1 MSVWLNEKGQYEIQ
15 FSQGGRR
22 VHRVLPKGTT
32 RQQAKKAENKL
43 RGEVFRAD
51 ELGELPD
58 YTIGEGIMRYL
69 REYTG
74 KAKKQTESH
83 AKALKEAVKGK
94 SISRLTEVCD
104 EIRRLRPFKNS
115 AGEGE
120 PRRRITTSTANRRLA
135 ILRRVAHLAYR
146 RWGWL
151 KEPLHEKIELLPENP
166 QRHVYLNRS
175 ELASLLWKIKNR
187 TYRRACYMAAFTG
200 MRRSELLNLEPDDIR
215 DNVIC
220 LTETKTGS
228 PRNIPIVK
236 RARWAFKKLPF
247 RVDNYALSKAVRK
260 ASGGE
265 VRFHDLRHTA
275 ASLLVNAGVDLYVVG
290 AILGHRST
298 QTTKR
303 YAHLSIKTLEQAVN
317 KLQTPRQLPANQ
329 NTENKDAA

>member
-1 MSVWLNEKGQYEIQ
+1 MSVKLNKEGKYEIQ

-22 VHRVLPKGTT
+22 VHRVLPEGTT
-32 RQQAKKAENKL
+32 RKQALKKELSLKQS
-43 RGEVFRAD
+43 VFKAD

-74 KAKKQTESH
+74 KAKKQVESH
-83 AKALKEAVKGK
+83 AKALEK
-94 SISRLTEVCD
+94 SVARRNLQELPDVASAY
-104 EIRRLRPFKNS
+104 RRLPSEASNS
-115 AGEGE
+115 
-120 PRRRITTSTANRRLA
+120 TKNRRLA

-151 KEPLHEKIELLPENP
+151 QEPLHEKIELLPENP
-166 QRHVYLNRS
+166 ARHVYLSRS
-175 ELASLLWKIKNR
+175 ELAALLWNIKNR

-247 RVDNYALSKAVRK
+247 RVDNYAISKAVSK
-260 ASGGE
+260 ASGGK

-317 KLQTPRQLPANQ
+317 KLQTTRQIPAPPNDKKQ
-329 NTENKDAA
+329 DAA

>member
-22 VHRVLPKGTT
+22 VHRVLPKGAT
-32 RQQAKKAENKL
+32 REQAKKKENDL
-43 RGEVFRAD
+43 RREVYRAD
-51 ELGELPD
+51 ELDELPD
-58 YTIGEGIMRYL
+58 YSIGEGIMRYL
-69 REYTG
+69 REYQG

-83 AKALKEAVKGK
+83 ARALESVCRNK
-94 SISRLTEVCD
+94 SLLQLTDVCSD
-104 EIRRLRPFKNS
+104 VRRDNKVSP
-115 AGEGE
+115 
-120 PRRRITTSTANRRLA
+120 STRNRRLA
-135 ILRRVAHLAYR
+135 LLRRVAALSYR
-146 RWGWL
+146 RWGWI
-151 KEPLHEKIELLPENP
+151 KEPIHEKIELLPENP
-166 QRHVYLNRS
+166 ARHVYLSRS
-175 ELASLLWKIKNR
+175 ELAALLWNIKNR
-187 TYRRACYMAAFTG
+187 TYRRAAYMAAFTG
-200 MRRSELLNLEPDDIR
+200 MRRSELLSLEPDDIR

-247 RVDNYALSKAVRK
+247 RVDNYALSKAVSK

-317 KLQTPRQLPANQ
+317 KLQTPRQLPAPP
-329 NTENKDAA
+329 KDDETTKSASA

>member
-32 RQQAKKAENKL
+32 RQQAKKKEHDL
-43 RGEVFRAD
+43 RREVFRAD

-69 REYTG
+69 NEYQG

-83 AKALKEAVKGK
+83 AKALEPYVRGRPL
-94 SISRLTEVCD
+94 SGLLEVC
-104 EIRRLRPFKNS
+104 RVVRGKNDVS
-115 AGEGE
+115 
-120 PRRRITTSTANRRLA
+120 RSTRNRRISV
-135 ILRRVAHLAYR
+135 LRRVAHLAYR

-151 KEPLHEKIELLPENP
+151 QVPVHEKIELLPENP
-166 QRHVYLNRS
+166 ERHVYLNRS

-200 MRRSELLNLEPDDIR
+200 MRRSELLSLEPDDIR

-247 RVDNYALSKAVRK
+247 RVDNYALSKAVSK

-290 AILGHRST
+290 AILGHKST

-303 YAHLSIKTLEQAVN
+303 YSHLSIKTLEQAVN
-317 KLQTPRQLPANQ
+317 KLQTPRQLPANP

>member
-1 MSVWLNEKGQYEIQ
+1 MSVKLNKEGKYEIQ

-22 VHRVLPKGTT
+22 VHRVLPEGAT
-32 RQQAKKAENKL
+32 RAEAKRKETEL
-43 RGEVFRAD
+43 RREVFRAD
-51 ELGELPD
+51 ELGDLPD

-69 REYTG
+69 NEYTG

-83 AKALKEAVKGK
+83 ARAVELRVKGRT
-94 SISRLTEVCD
+94 ISDIVIVAQ
-104 EIRRLRPFKNS
+104 EIRNRVANYSR
-115 AGEGE
+115 
-120 PRRRITTSTANRRLA
+120 STRNRRLSV
-135 ILRRVAHLAYR
+135 LRRVAHLAYR

-151 KEPLHEKIELLPENP
+151 KEPLHEKIEMLPENP
-166 QRHVYLNRS
+166 PRHVYLSRS
-175 ELASLLWKIKNR
+175 ELAGLLWNIKNR
-187 TYRRACYMAAFTG
+187 TYRRAAYIAAFTG

-215 DNVIC
+215 NNVIC

-236 RARWAFKKLPF
+236 RAQWAFKKLPF
-247 RVDNYALSKAVRK
+247 RVDNYAISKAVSK
-260 ASGGE
+260 ASGGK

-303 YAHLSIKTLEQAVN
+303 YAHLSIKTLENAVN
-317 KLQTPRQLPANQ
+317 KLQTTRQLPAPTSDQ
-329 NTENKDAA
+329 KKDAA